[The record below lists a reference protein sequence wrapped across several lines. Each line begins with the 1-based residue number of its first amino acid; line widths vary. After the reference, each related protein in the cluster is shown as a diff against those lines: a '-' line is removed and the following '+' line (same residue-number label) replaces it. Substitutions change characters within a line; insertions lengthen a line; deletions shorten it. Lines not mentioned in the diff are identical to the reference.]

1 MVRVQIPATTANMG
15 PGFDTLGMALKLYNI
30 VEMEEIGTSLSI
42 DVEGDGADKIPRH
55 SGNIVNLAAEKVFK
69 MSGYQPKGLRIKIIN
84 NIPLARGLG
93 SSAAAIVGGLVAA
106 NILCGSKLGEK
117 ELLNLATEIEGH
129 PDNVAPAL
137 MGGIVVSAQAEG
149 EVRYSKIEP
158 PVKLRC
164 VVAVPDF
171 TLPTKLAREVLP
183 QSVSMADAIF
193 NVGRT
198 ALLVT
203 ALMKQDFQLLSIA
216 MDDKLHQPY
225 RANLVPGMKRVFA
238 AAKLAGARGTALSG
252 AGPTLIAFCDD
263 STHLIASVMK
273 DAFLQSGV
281 HARVMELEPNP
292 VGAVAFEVMKQG

>member
-30 VEMEEIGTSLSI
+30 VELDEIGHGLCI
-42 DVEGDGADKIPRH
+42 DVEGDGADKIPRDA
-55 SGNIVNLAAEKVFK
+55 SNVVYIAASRVFK
-69 MSGYQPKGLRIKIIN
+69 QVNYEPTGLKVRIIN

-106 NILCGSKLGEK
+106 NVLTGSKLTEK
-117 ELLNLATEIEGH
+117 DLLNIATDMEGH

-137 MGGIVVSAQAEG
+137 LGGIIVSVQVEG
-149 EVRYSKIEP
+149 EVKYSKIDP
-158 PVKLRC
+158 PSKLKC
-164 VVAVPDF
+164 VVAIPDF
-171 TLPTKLAREVLP
+171 ALPTKLAREVLP
-183 QSVSMADAIF
+183 SSVSMSDAVF
-193 NVGRT
+193 NISRS

-203 ALMKQDFQLLSIA
+203 ALIKQDFNLMSAA

-238 AAKLAGARGTALSG
+238 AAKLAGARGIVLSG

-263 STHLIASVMK
+263 NAAHIAGVMK
-273 DAFLQSGV
+273 ETFWQSGI
-281 HARVMELEPNP
+281 HSKVMELEPNP
-292 VGAVAFEVMKQG
+292 VGAVAFNVMK